1 MVGLYIPLDAPRAGA
16 GDPLDGV
23 IDRCLVDEAWAV
35 IPSWPGYAPTPLDE
49 LPGLAAQA
57 GVAGVS
63 LKDEA
68 GRFGLGSFKALGGA
82 FAVWL
87 ALKGRSREA
96 VAATTV
102 VTASDG
108 NHGLSVAWGARRFGC
123 RCKIYLHAK
132 VSAARAGLIEA
143 MGAEVVRV
151 AGNYDDSTHQ
161 AMADAGANSWALVSD
176 TALSEADQQP
186 GQVMAGYGVM
196 LREIAA
202 QAAQPPTHV
211 FVQGGCGGLAAAVF
225 GLLRDAWAEPPRF
238 IVVEPETADCLF
250 QSARAGEPVRIHG
263 DLDTIMA
270 GLSVGEPS
278 ATAWKT
284 IWRTAAAYLTI
295 SDAAAIEAMRILAEG
310 RYGDAPRVAGD
321 AGVAGL
327 AGFLAVASDPEL
339 REALGLS
346 ATSRVLAIVTEGAV
360 DAEAYARFVG
370 REPAAVAASAAGAA

>member
-1 MVGLYIPLDAPRAGA
+1 MADLYIPPDARSAA
-16 GDPLDGV
+16 VGDPLEGV
-23 IDRCLVDEAWAV
+23 IDRTLVEEACEV
-35 IPSWPGYAPTPLDE
+35 IPGWPGYAPTPLDE
-49 LPGLAAQA
+49 MPGLAAHA
-57 GVAGVS
+57 GVASV
-63 LKDEA
+63 LVKDEA

-87 ALKGRSREA
+87 ALKGRSPAE
-96 VAATTV
+96 VAATTA

-123 RCKIYLHAK
+123 RCKIYLHEN

-161 AMADAGANSWALVSD
+161 AMADARANGWALVSD

-196 LREIAA
+196 LREIAG

-211 FVQGGCGGLAAAVF
+211 FIQGGCGGLAAAAF
-225 GLLRDAWAEPPRF
+225 GLLWDAWVEPPRF
-238 IVVEPETADCLF
+238 IVVEPDKADCLI
-250 QSARAGEPVRIHG
+250 QSARAGRPVRIHG

-284 IWRTAAAYLTI
+284 IWRTASAYLTI
-295 SDAAAIEAMRILAEG
+295 SDEDAIEAMRILAEG

-327 AGFLAVASDPEL
+327 AGFLAVAADPEQRL
-339 REALGLS
+339 ALGLS
-346 ATSRVLAIVTEGAV
+346 ATSRVLAVVTEGAV

-370 REPAAVAASAAGAA
+370 REPAAVVGGAV